1 MVLNSSVLHPHGRVA
16 VFIVA
21 ICQTKDDL
29 ANLVNYFHSK
39 VRGMRRE
46 GNEEFLTI
54 FQIATVRLHAHA
66 HQTNWVP
73 LQRNNAYQ
81 TSYKRGLECK
91 FDHSITVTV
100 SCEYLRERKRDG
112 ERERE

>member
-1 MVLNSSVLHPHGRVA
+1 M
-16 VFIVA
+16 
-21 ICQTKDDL
+21 
-29 ANLVNYFHSK
+29 NYFHSK

-112 ERERE
+112 ERERERMRERRGETERISI